1 MNINMTNPE
10 AFKVSLSM
18 LLALLHTNKGK
29 VLAKRITIKTEH
41 LKHSRELSW
50 LPEPV
55 RENEK
60 KKNEAK
66 RKISRL
72 K

>member
-29 VLAKRITIKTEH
+29 VLAKRITIKIEH
-41 LKHSRELSW
+41 LKHSES
-50 LPEPV
+50 
-55 RENEK
+55 
-60 KKNEAK
+60 
-66 RKISRL
+66 
-72 K
+72 

>member
-18 LLALLHTNKGK
+18 LLAILHTNKGK
-29 VLAKRITIKTEH
+29 VLAKRITIEH